1 MLKKWSPRWL
11 LLLFGNSFLFVGTL
25 SGQSDTLLYSYL
37 DSLIVIGYD
46 SEQMLRSVPGAVHV
60 LSEERLRA
68 FDDERILTSV
78 NSLPGVRFEER
89 SPGSYRL
96 AIRGSTL
103 RSPFGVRNIKVY
115 WNGIPFTDPTGSTAL
130 NLLDNINMQ
139 HLEVIKGPAGSV
151 YGAGTGGALNIRSTS
166 REDGH
171 RKLSGGIQ

>member
-1 MLKKWSPRWL
+1 MVSIIIVWPDRIQAQ
-11 LLLFGNSFLFVGTL
+11 N
-25 SGQSDTLLYSYL
+25 DTLLFSFL
-37 DSLIVIGYD
+37 DSIVVTGYD
-46 SEQMLRSVPGAVHV
+46 SEQRLKSVPGAIHV
-60 LSEERLRA
+60 LNRDRLIS
-68 FDDERILTSV
+68 FDQERILTSV

-96 AIRGSTL
+96 AIRGSML

-151 YGAGTGGALNIRSTS
+151 YN
-166 REDGH
+166 
-171 RKLSGGIQ
+171 

>member
-1 MLKKWSPRWL
+1 
-11 LLLFGNSFLFVGTL
+11 
-25 SGQSDTLLYSYL
+25 
-37 DSLIVIGYD
+37 VIGYD

-130 NLLDNINMQ
+130 
-139 HLEVIKGPAGSV
+139 
-151 YGAGTGGALNIRSTS
+151 RSEEHTSELQS
-166 REDGH
+166 RENLVC
-171 RKLSGGIQ
+171 RLLLEKKNLIQIHFKTVIEP